1 MADERTA
8 ARLAEIGASLAAVAL
23 DPSCE
28 VVQAEVYV
36 EDVTWLN
43 ERLAR
48 LTDALREIAEYEE
61 PWPQDP
67 SDVYDHFQVVAR
79 AALAAGEG
87 TDVGAY
93 ACSGGRSHLP
103 ACGGTCGN
111 LDAAPAERVREAT
124 SQVQADA
131 VIDVAKDVR
140 GAPAEETGKGNTD

>member
-1 MADERTA
+1 MADEQTA
-8 ARLAEIGASLAAVAL
+8 ARLAEMRERAKGYPRYAAIYGPMDVLPLL
-23 DPSCE
+23 D
-28 VVQAEVYV
+28 
-36 EDVTWLN
+36 D
-43 ERLAR
+43 LAR
-48 LTDALREIAEYEE
+48 MTDALREIAEYEE